1 MQYNIIIEIH
11 GGEKL
16 SESEAIKI
24 IILSFEYTPRN
35 TQKTK
40 TQVGG

>member
-16 SESEAIKI
+16 SESEAMKI
-24 IILSFEYTPRN
+24 IILSLSIILEMLRKLN
-35 TQKTK
+35 DKK
-40 TQVGG
+40 

>member
-16 SESEAIKI
+16 SEQEAIKV
-24 IILSFEYTPRN
+24 IILLLSIILEILKQQRN
-35 TQKTK
+35 K
-40 TQVGG
+40 

>member
-1 MQYNIIIEIH
+1 MQYNIIIEIQ

-24 IILSFEYTPRN
+24 IILSLSIILEILKR
-35 TQKTK
+35 KK
-40 TQVGG
+40 HK

>member
-24 IILSFEYTPRN
+24 IILSLSVILEILKR
-35 TQKTK
+35 QKHK
-40 TQVGG
+40 